1 MTTAEKAQLHLVL
14 QPLVAADR
22 DQVAAFLTRVLDKTE
37 CVLHPDVP
45 TALAA
50 RETGRVLV
58 LVETPMRELA
68 RRMAGGALPTQALA
82 DWTARTDVLL
92 AACRKDRR
100 HVRLMTWDS
109 LLAGDRASLDM
120 LAEMV
125 AQPVPDTIEAMP
137 EEGAPDACLQVL
149 AGVFLQGSD
158 APARHQIEGLL
169 AGPGMEVGQALV
181 AQAVQRSLAQDQ
193 AVADLN
199 TQLGTV
205 SQEGT
210 MLRQGLK
217 ELQEQLTAQETRT
230 AQEKVALT
238 KQAKAELDGLGGQL
252 QRLTAERD
260 LLQESL
266 RDMAARVQGM
276 LEGDAEAQAQAE
288 RTASLEQ
295 QLTRLKSE
303 RDLLTKTLA
312 DLRSQMDQDVLTRAE
327 KERTQRE
334 ALEARV
340 VNLESERKLL
350 RISLADL
357 EAQSGTLE
365 MQLSEREEQLSRKG
379 PSEEQLAAVAKER
392 DLLRE
397 SLSQADAQKNAL
409 NERIVAQ
416 GRQIQDLEVQLA
428 VVADLTVERDLLR
441 ESLDGQRQEVA
452 VSQED
457 YRRAEDRLLEMQMV
471 QSSNEA
477 LSRQA
482 ERAEQDRLLSASA
495 LGAVLLDDSLRMRD
509 LQGQLDQTWG
519 KLNQTKTMLDAT
531 EQALEQQ
538 KQAREASEAEHGRQ
552 SAETQAV
559 LQEREAY
566 IAHLTAELDKIY
578 GSKSWRVTA
587 PMRTARSKLSKN
599 KP

>member
-1 MTTAEKAQLHLVL
+1 VTTAEKAQLHLVL

-22 DQVAAFLTRVLDKTE
+22 DQVAAFLTQVLDKTE

-68 RRMAGGALPTQALA
+68 RRMAGGVLPAQALA

-125 AQPVPDTIEAMP
+125 AQPVPDTIEGMP

-169 AGPGMEVGQALV
+169 AGPGMEIGPALV

-199 TQLGTV
+199 KQLGTAA
-205 SQEGT
+205 QESAI
-210 MLRQGLK
+210 LRQGLK
-217 ELQEQLTAQETRT
+217 EMQEQLTAQETRA
-230 AQEKVALT
+230 AQDNAALT
-238 KQAKAELDGLGGQL
+238 KQTRAELDGMGGQL

-266 RDMAARVQGM
+266 RDMSARVQGM
-276 LEGDAEAQAQAE
+276 LEGDAKLQAE

-295 QLTRLKSE
+295 QLTSLRSE
-303 RDLLTKTLA
+303 RDLLTKTLS
-312 DLRSQMDQDVLTRAE
+312 DLRSQMNQDDLARAE
-327 KERTQRE
+327 KERPVRE

-340 VNLESERKLL
+340 MSLENERKLL

-365 MQLSEREEQLSRKG
+365 MQLSEREDQLSRKG

-392 DLLRE
+392 DLLQA
-397 SLSQADAQKNAL
+397 SLAQAEAQKNTL
-409 NERIVAQ
+409 NERVMSQ
-416 GRQIQDLEVQLA
+416 GRQIQDMEAQL
-428 VVADLTVERDLLR
+428 VALSDVTVERDLLR

-457 YRRAEDRLLEMQMV
+457 FRRAEDRLLEMQMV

-519 KLNQTKTMLDAT
+519 KLSQTKTMLDAT

-587 PMRTARSKLSKN
+587 PMRSARSKLSKN